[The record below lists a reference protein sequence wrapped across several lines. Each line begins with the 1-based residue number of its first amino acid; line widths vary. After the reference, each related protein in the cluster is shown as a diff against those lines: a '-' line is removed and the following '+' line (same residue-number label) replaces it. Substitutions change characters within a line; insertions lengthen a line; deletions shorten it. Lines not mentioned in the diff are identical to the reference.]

1 MVVLWLI
8 FVESMFSIYW
18 YMISNNLI
26 NFFLDLFGEAYV
38 RQMLV
43 SSKNPERFSDYEWT
57 TGKVTPLSDNI

>member
-1 MVVLWLI
+1 
-8 FVESMFSIYW
+8 
-18 YMISNNLI
+18 MISNNLI

-43 SSKNPERFSDYEWT
+43 SSKNPECFSDYEWT